1 MSHIGW
7 WLAPAALSRSPV
19 STILLARRFASN
31 VLRKFRGM
39 SLTVILVI
47 GVMLLLN
54 GMFAAY
60 ELALASVR
68 TDRLRILTEQ
78 KRRGAAV
85 SLRMKG
91 RMEASLAAVQLGIT
105 LVGAIAAALGGASAE
120 ESLAPYFERLLVPLG
135 IHKDFADFVAI
146 ACVVLPIS
154 AFTIVVGE
162 LIPKVFAL
170 KNAELV
176 CLLLSPTMWLF
187 SVVFYPAV
195 WFFEAIT
202 TQFVAL
208 VERLPFMKQKEDH
221 RAMGLHELRAQVNLL
236 RASQAI
242 GIQEERIILQASR
255 MSTMKVA
262 DIMLPEED
270 IVMVVADATLSENLI
285 IAHMDLHTRFPV
297 TVQRGDPQKIIGYVT
312 FKDMVLLAKTHP
324 GNPVIREIVRQISS
338 LSENMTLSEALRRM
352 TTEHQH
358 LALVRGEGGRIVGMI
373 TQEDIFEEL
382 VGDIQDEFDRLPR
395 HISPAGQQLVV
406 GGGVT
411 LGQLRT
417 QLNRVELG
425 GDNPDT
431 MTLND
436 WLNAGREDNLKGG
449 DMVEL
454 DGIWAQVRKV
464 RRRRI
469 TEALL
474 DPLGNPFDAKRA
486 VIDAPVESPR

>member
-1 MSHIGW
+1 
-7 WLAPAALSRSPV
+7 
-19 STILLARRFASN
+19 
-31 VLRKFRGM
+31 M
-39 SLTVILVI
+39 SLSVVLVI
-47 GVMLLLN
+47 VVMLLLN
-54 GMFAAY
+54 GLFAAY

-68 TDRLRILTEQ
+68 TDRLRQLNEQ
-78 KRRGAAV
+78 KRRGAGIA
-85 SLRMKG
+85 LRMKG

-105 LVGAIAAALGGASAE
+105 FVGAIAAALGGASAE
-120 ESLAPYFERLLVPLG
+120 ESLAPQIEPMLMQAGLPKEL
-135 IHKDFADFVAI
+135 ADFLAI
-146 ACVVLPIS
+146 AAVVIPIS
-154 AFTIVVGE
+154 ALTIIVGE

-176 CLLLSPTMWLF
+176 CVVLSPAMWIF
-187 SVVFYPAV
+187 SIVCFPAI
-195 WFFEAIT
+195 WLFEAIS

-208 VERLPFMKQKEDH
+208 IERLPFMKQKEDH
-221 RAMGLHELRAQVNLL
+221 RQVGLHELRAQVNLL

-242 GIQEERIILQASR
+242 GMQEERIILQASR
-255 MSTMKVA
+255 LSAMKVS
-262 DIMLPEED
+262 DIMLPEDD

-297 TVQRGDPQKIIGYVT
+297 SVQRGDPQKIIGYVT

-358 LALVRGEGGRIVGMI
+358 LALVRGDGGKIVGMI

-382 VGDIQDEFDRLPR
+382 IGDIQDEFDRLPR

-411 LGQLRT
+411 LAQLRT
-417 QLNRVELG
+417 QLNRPELG
-425 GDNPDT
+425 GDNPDA

-454 DGIWAQVRKV
+454 DGLWAQVRKV

-474 DPLGNPFDAKRA
+474 DPLGNPFDAKRT
-486 VIDAPVESPR
+486 VIESPPEAPR